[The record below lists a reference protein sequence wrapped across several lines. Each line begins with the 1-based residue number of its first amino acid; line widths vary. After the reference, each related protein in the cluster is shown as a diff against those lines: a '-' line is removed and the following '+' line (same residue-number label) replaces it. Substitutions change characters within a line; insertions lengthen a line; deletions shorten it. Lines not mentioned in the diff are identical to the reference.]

1 MYRLSAIL
9 FNNEQEKKNSQVFS
23 NKNVIET
30 NFIVRAI

>member
-9 FNNEQEKKNSQVFS
+9 FNNEQKKKNPQVFS